1 MSTKNQFNRCK
12 ISASSGDWSLIELT
26 DNDSDVVITEPEADF
41 LMAAEIFD
49 SCPFKDAI
57 FEDAPDA
64 IAIGMGS
71 SYLYGVHDEHSDY
84 DPNVFVDGSVT
95 VNTYQEHARFLIY
108 KGCKFHWYIH
118 GSKDDYSHK
127 GLCLSGRIRLM
138 NLKPEHFI
146 YVKQGNE
153 WLVEN
158 LLKKKDCVS
167 TLGCKAMLKRY
178 KSVIEDLAKSIPEKR
193 LIEYGKFC
201 QSYYLAALAET
212 GRKVEYDD
220 ACGMCFK
227 RIRYKEFNEADVQ
240 KLIDA
245 CKEYEKNPLRESF
258 EEIAEKVD
266 SEFRSIWNK
275 E

>member
-12 ISASSGDWSLIELT
+12 IISSSGDWSLIELT
-26 DNDSDVVITEPEADF
+26 DNDSDIVITEPEADF
-41 LMAAEIFD
+41 LMTSEIFN

-64 IAIGMGS
+64 IAIGMGG

-84 DPNVFVDGSVT
+84 DINVFVDGSVT
-95 VNTYQEHARFLIY
+95 VNNYREHARFLIY
-108 KGCKFHWYIH
+108 KGRKFHWYIH
-118 GSKDDYSHK
+118 GPKDEYSHK
-127 GLCLSGRIRLM
+127 GICIAGRLRLM
-138 NLKPEHFI
+138 DLKPEHFI
-146 YVKQGNE
+146 YIKQGND
-153 WLVEN
+153 WLVDN
-158 LLKKKDCVS
+158 LLKKKDSIS

-178 KSVIEDLAKSIPEKR
+178 EAVIEDLAKATPEKR

-201 QSYYLAALAET
+201 QSYYLAALVET
-212 GRKVEYDD
+212 GKKEEYDD
-220 ACGMCFK
+220 ACGMYLK
-227 RIRYKEFNEADVQ
+227 RIRYKEFNEAYVQ

-245 CKEYEKNPLRESF
+245 CKEYEKNPIEESF
-258 EEIAEKVD
+258 EEIASKLD